1 MKNNNNPSFFAL
13 LKNYA
18 FPLWRGLLVA
28 VIISL
33 IATIFTSIQPLLVS
47 GLLEFVIGSNFLV
60 ESEVVEPSIGFQSFF
75 DLNTIG
81 VRVKEFFQ
89 SYSNSENNNFEL
101 VIITLMFFLVIAFLA
116 SLFNYFSQ
124 IASNWLRVESSRLIR
139 KDIARHLL
147 SLNLAFFHNQK
158 SGEIVSRFT
167 QDATNTANGLGPL
180 LNGFI
185 IRGMLIIFYS
195 FYLFSTDPLLTI
207 AALSIILLQWVVTK
221 LLKKPVRIR
230 ERNYYDKL
238 ANVVN
243 TMHEAL
249 TSIRIIKS
257 FGADNYEIKK
267 FDKDINVVRDAEFNS
282 GLITAIETHAR
293 AFFDN
298 FAIAGIFVVGFIQ
311 LKNDS
316 LTVQGFILFL
326 FIGRLI
332 ISPINKFAVNF
343 VWMQALLASYDRLHE
358 IFQTKNDVIDG
369 ENVVDSFKKNLVF
382 ENVSFSYGQIEV
394 LSNIS
399 FELSKGE
406 VLAIVGPSGSGK
418 STLTD
423 LILRLVDP
431 QEGAIFVDDINLK
444 TLRSIDYRK
453 NFGVVAQES
462 LLFNDTITNNI
473 CFGREFTNQEQIET
487 VAKIANA
494 HEFIVSLEQG
504 YKTIVGDRGVKL
516 SGGQRQRISIAR
528 AIYSKPEIVI
538 FDEATSSLDSHSEK
552 QVQIAIEKILS
563 KSTAII
569 VAHRL
574 STILHA
580 DKIIVLSKGKIEAI
594 GSHQE
599 LLERSETYLKLYTLQ
614 FNG

>member
-1 MKNNNNPSFFAL
+1 LKNNNNPSFFAL

-185 IRGMLIIFYS
+185 IHGMLIIFYS